1 MTTVDT
7 YSTLYRNSSQLSDEQ
22 WQELHSYIEDLK
34 KGLDRTTEELP
45 DVEKPDDRL
54 PQINDS
60 RFKPW
65 GWIGEYPSSVR
76 VRANQ
81 FNDTEEQQ
89 LLNDVAGW
97 ATIIGG
103 TTFQAAFPL
112 GADVLVD
119 HRDHIAGY
127 SQALIELTEELTS
140 GRLPTT
146 VNKTRNRGH
155 APDGRPVFQE
165 TMQATA
171 QGSREI
177 VTESLEFSFDTP
189 ANHLLIQFHA
199 ILAERMRALS
209 ESYQLY
215 ADAFERQLQ
224 YHDRFLTKPIPQQL
238 FETAITADLT
248 KPGLLSELRHGSTGP
263 MIEIVDLWEA
273 FQKNRSLELEIRNHL
288 NTAVKPIS
296 KVFELWCL
304 GHLLKTLEEITGSG
318 VSTSEIKGRYRFGN
332 EVELHYNRALRDY
345 SDYLVQ
351 EFSVS
356 PGEPDF
362 ALLRGDEVV
371 WVGDAKCSTW
381 NSLDVKSYQRFFS
394 YLLDLLG
401 EGRTGS
407 LLYVDTSHGISNQK
421 VRGYQVEHI
430 PIRPT
435 DTETG
440 LTAIE
445 SRLRSALE

>member
-7 YSTLYRNSSQLSDEQ
+7 YSTLYRNNSQLTDEQ
-22 WQELHSYIEDLK
+22 WQELQTYVESLR

-45 DVEKPDDRL
+45 DVKEPDDEP
-54 PQINDS
+54 PQITDS
-60 RFKPW
+60 WFKPW
-65 GWIGEYPSSVR
+65 GWIGEYPGGVR
-76 VRANQ
+76 VRANR
-81 FNDTEEQQ
+81 FDETEEKQ
-89 LLNDVAGW
+89 LLDDVGGW
-97 ATIIGG
+97 ATMIGG

-119 HRDHIAGY
+119 HRGHIAGY
-127 SQALIELTEELTS
+127 SQALVELTEELTS
-140 GRLPTT
+140 GRLPTI
-146 VNKTRNRGH
+146 VNKTRNRGR

-199 ILAERMRALS
+199 ILAERMRTLS

-224 YHDRFLTKPIPQQL
+224 YHDRFMTKPIPQKL

-263 MIEIVDLWEA
+263 MMEIVDLWEA
-273 FQKNRSLELEIRNHL
+273 FQRNRSLELEIRNHL

-304 GHLLKTLEEITGSG
+304 GHLLETLEEITDSRA
-318 VSTSEIKGRYRFGN
+318 STSGIKGRYIFGD
-332 EVELHYNRALRDY
+332 EVELHYNRSLDYY
-345 SDYLVQ
+345 SDYLTP
-351 EFSVS
+351 EFGVS

-362 ALLRGDEVV
+362 ALLRGNEVV
-371 WVGDAKCSTW
+371 WVGDAKCSSW

-394 YLLDLLG
+394 YLLDLLE

-407 LLYVDTSHGISNQK
+407 LLYVDTNHGISNQK
-421 VRGYQVEHI
+421 VRGYMVEHI

>member
-7 YSTLYRNSSQLSDEQ
+7 YNTLYRNSSQLSDEQ
-22 WQELHSYIEDLK
+22 WQELQIYIEDLR

-81 FNDTEEQQ
+81 FNNTEEQQ

-199 ILAERMRALS
+199 ILAERMRALILVDKRIYTRRTRIMPFDGANGGSLVNRFHLISSTSIS

-263 MIEIVDLWEA
+263 IIEIVDLWEA
-273 FQKNRSLELEIRNHL
+273 FQKNRSLELEICNYL

-304 GHLLKTLEEITGSG
+304 GHLMKTLEEITGSG
-318 VSTSEIKGRYRFGN
+318 VSTSEIKG
-332 EVELHYNRALRDY
+332 
-345 SDYLVQ
+345 
-351 EFSVS
+351 
-356 PGEPDF
+356 
-362 ALLRGDEVV
+362 
-371 WVGDAKCSTW
+371 
-381 NSLDVKSYQRFFS
+381 
-394 YLLDLLG
+394 
-401 EGRTGS
+401 
-407 LLYVDTSHGISNQK
+407 
-421 VRGYQVEHI
+421 
-430 PIRPT
+430 
-435 DTETG
+435 
-440 LTAIE
+440 
-445 SRLRSALE
+445 SALG